1 MKYAFVVLACLC
13 VAACDQSSDTAKS
26 GADKADLAPVSTDA
40 PAGHY
45 TLDKSH
51 ASVVFRVNHI
61 GFSNYTAGFTGYD
74 AALEFDPKNPQ
85 AMKFDGT
92 VDAGSLT
99 LSNPPAGF
107 LKDLL
112 GAMWF
117 DVEKFPT
124 ITFRSTSVEMTG
136 PNTAN
141 VAGDFTLHGVTKP
154 LVLAVTFNG
163 GYAGHPYDP
172 NARIGFSA
180 QGVIKRSEFGMAY
193 GVPEPGSTMG
203 VGDDVHVTL
212 ESEFTG
218 PPLATVTK
226 PGQ

>member
-1 MKYAFVVLACLC
+1 MTCLLL
-13 VAACDQSSDTAKS
+13 AACDKPAENQTA
-26 GADKADLAPVSTDA
+26 AVATEA

-51 ASVVFRVNHI
+51 ASVIFRVNHI
-61 GFSNYTAGFTGYD
+61 GFSTYTGAFAAYD
-74 AALEFDPKNPQ
+74 ATLEFDPANPS

-92 VDAGSLT
+92 VDVVSLT

-107 LKDLL
+107 INDLL

-117 DVEKFPT
+117 EAEKFPT
-124 ITFRSTSVEMTG
+124 ISFHSTAVEMTG

-141 VAGDFTLHGVTKP
+141 VTGDFTLHGVTKP

-163 GYAGHPYDP
+163 GYAGNAYDP

-180 QGVIKRSEFGMAY
+180 TGTLKRSEFGLAY
-193 GVPEPGSTMG
+193 GVPEPGTTMG
-203 VGDDVHVTL
+203 VGDDVHLTL
-212 ESEFTG
+212 ESEFNG
-218 PPLATVTK
+218 PPLEGAAAA
-226 PGQ
+226 PDAH